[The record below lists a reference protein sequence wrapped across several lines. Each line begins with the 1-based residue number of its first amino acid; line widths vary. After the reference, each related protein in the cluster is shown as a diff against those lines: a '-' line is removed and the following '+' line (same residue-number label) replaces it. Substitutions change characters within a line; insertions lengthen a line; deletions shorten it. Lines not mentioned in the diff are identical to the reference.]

1 MKSSKKR
8 SNIQS
13 SSLWSPGFA
22 NGTMV
27 RAARKEDILHSLCD
41 QVVRL
46 VLALKNLLQLNQENP
61 GLVDICIQNHIIDV
75 LPFMLGDP
83 CEVAHCGTPPPTT
96 NDLHMLQSREGLWAC
111 KWQRHLEPAASLSF
125 DICGDSHWPQLV
137 HCCLLGCWA
146 DGTWNNS
153 TFFRGF
159 KGPILSVS
167 F

>member
-22 NGTMV
+22 NGNMV
-27 RAARKEDILHSLCD
+27 RAARKEENLHSLCD
-41 QVVRL
+41 EVVSL
-46 VLALKNLLQLNQENP
+46 VLDLKNLLHLNQQNP
-61 GLVDICIQNHIIDV
+61 WLVDICIQDHLIDV

-83 CEVAHCGTPPPTT
+83 YEVAHCGTPPPKT
-96 NDLHMLQSREGLWAC
+96 NDFHMLQSSEGLWAC

-125 DICGDSHWPQLV
+125 DICGVSHWPQLV

-153 TFFRGF
+153 TFLGGLKDQF
-159 KGPILSVS
+159 
-167 F
+167 